1 MILYD
6 SLGPNP
12 ATVRLF
18 IAETQHSFGI
28 KVHPI
33 DIMSLENRGDEYINS
48 VNSRG
53 EVPALQ
59 LANGHIITE
68 ITAICE
74 YLDEVSEEKG
84 SLIGTTAEE
93 RAQTRMWVR
102 RVFLE
107 ICHPMTESLR
117 NIKEF
122 NAFYQ
127 GHRKLID
134 GISEPLKELALTG
147 MERLDSQLDGHAF
160 IAGNRI
166 TLADILLF
174 AFMGTLNQ
182 AIPWVLETGFNNIN
196 RWYKNMEQRE
206 SAKHL
211 NTAFLKNQ
219 IL

>member
-28 KVHPI
+28 KVHPV
-33 DIMSLENRGDEYINS
+33 DIMSLENRQEDYVNT

-53 EVPALQ
+53 EVPALR

-74 YLDEVSEEKG
+74 YLDEVSEKEG

-93 RAQTRMWVR
+93 RAETRMWVR

-107 ICHPMTESLR
+107 ICNPMTESLR
-117 NIKEF
+117 NTEEF

-127 GHRKLID
+127 GHRKLIE
-134 GISEPLKELALTG
+134 GISEPLKELALKG
-147 MERLDSQLDGHAF
+147 MERLNGELEGKTF
-160 IAGNRI
+160 IAGSRI

-182 AIPWVLETGFNNIN
+182 VIPWVLDTGFNNIN
-196 RWYKNMEQRE
+196 KWYKSMEQRE
-206 SAKHL
+206 SAKYL
-211 NTAFLKNQ
+211 NTAYLKDQ